1 MADKTNY
8 AQDRTLKYLLGISP
22 SATVY
27 LGLLTAAGTDSSA
40 GTEVN
45 SGTETN
51 YARQAISFGT
61 PALDGGL
68 YQTTNTSAI
77 TFGAAVVGYTVV
89 QEAIFDAP
97 SGGNRLYYKTV
108 TSQPVAAGN
117 AYYRAAGTVVVRES

>member
-8 AQDRTLKYLLGISP
+8 AQQATLELLLGIDP

-51 YARQAISFGT
+51 YARQALAWNAVHI
-61 PALDGGL
+61 DGGL
-68 YQTTNTSAI
+68 MQTENSGAV

-97 SGGNRLYYKTV
+97 TGGNRLYYKTV

-117 AYYRAAGTVVVRES
+117 AYHRAAGTVVVREA